1 VPQQTDSGRKAMIPM
16 LKMVSKQRQLSAGLT
31 VEEQVANL
39 SSLIKNPPQNSRV
52 IEVSPKLA
60 EYVLENLNIGNRSKK
75 TEKIKVYA
83 NDILNGNWSLTN
95 AILAFGSDGYLK
107 DGQNRLSA
115 CVRAGKPF
123 KTHAIFGIE
132 PESFI
137 HMDVGANR
145 SHRDVFTIMGTP
157 YPSVTGGVV
166 RHIVAFKAQKTS
178 TKNVKMTND
187 DLRSYYNDE
196 IDSTLLELSIK
207 LSKIATR
214 NTLIPVPP
222 LAALFYIASES
233 GNLEKAKSFLN
244 DLAAGY
250 GKGVRSPVRKL
261 LHTLTEIRVANRN
274 KVMPDV
280 MSILLARTWENYK
293 EGRAST
299 KRDMHID
306 SASFMPDLT
315 K

>member
-1 VPQQTDSGRKAMIPM
+1 M
-16 LKMVSKQRQLSAGLT
+16 LKVVSKQRQLSAGISI
-31 VEEQVANL
+31 EEQVNNL

-60 EYVLENLNIGNRSKK
+60 EYILENLNIGNRSKK
-75 TEKIKVYA
+75 VEKIKVYA
-83 NDILNGNWSLTN
+83 NDMVGGNWSLTN
-95 AILAFGSDGYLK
+95 ATLAFGSDGYLK

-115 CVRAGKPF
+115 CVRAGVPF

-145 SHRDVFTIMGTP
+145 SNMDVFTIMGTP
-157 YPSVTGGVV
+157 YPSMTGAVI
-166 RHIVAFKAQKTS
+166 RHIVAFKDCKAN
-178 TKNVKMTND
+178 TKSVKMTND
-187 DLRSYYNDE
+187 ELRNYYNNE
-196 IDSTLLELSIK
+196 INSAMLELSIK
-207 LSKIATR
+207 LAKITKK

-222 LAALFYIASES
+222 LAALFYIVSVN
-233 GNLEKAKSFLN
+233 GDLEKAKSFLD
-244 DLAAGY
+244 DLAAGV
-250 GKGVRSPVRKL
+250 GTVRSPVRKL

-280 MSILLARTWENYK
+280 MSILLARTWINYK
-293 EGRAST
+293 ANKQST

-306 SASFMPDLT
+306 GASSMPKLD
-315 K
+315 

>member
-1 VPQQTDSGRKAMIPM
+1 M
-16 LKMVSKQRQLSAGLT
+16 LKVVSKQRQLSAGISI
-31 VEEQVANL
+31 EEQVNNL

-60 EYVLENLNIGNRSKK
+60 EYILENLNIGNRSKK
-75 TEKIKVYA
+75 VEKIKVYA
-83 NDILNGNWSLTN
+83 NDMVGGNWSLTN
-95 AILAFGSDGYLK
+95 ATLAFGSDGYLK

-115 CVRAGKPF
+115 CVRADVPF

-145 SHRDVFTIMGTP
+145 SNMDVFTIMGTP
-157 YPSVTGGVV
+157 YPSMTGAVI
-166 RHIVAFKAQKTS
+166 RHIVAFKDCKAN
-178 TKNVKMTND
+178 TKSVKMTND
-187 DLRSYYNDE
+187 ELRNYYNNE
-196 IDSTLLELSIK
+196 INSAMLELSIK
-207 LSKIATR
+207 LAKITKK

-222 LAALFYIASES
+222 LAALFYIVSVN
-233 GNLEKAKSFLN
+233 GDLEKAKSFLD
-244 DLAAGY
+244 DLAAGV
-250 GKGVRSPVRKL
+250 GTVRSPVRKL

-280 MSILLARTWENYK
+280 MSILLARTWINYK
-293 EGRAST
+293 ANKQST

-306 SASFMPDLT
+306 GASSMPKLD
-315 K
+315 

>member
-52 IEVSPKLA
+52 IEMSPKLA

-95 AILAFGSDGYLK
+95 ATLAFGSDGYLK

-157 YPSVTGGVV
+157 YPSVTGAVV
-166 RHIVAFKAQKTS
+166 RHIVAFKSQKAS

-196 IDSTLLELSIK
+196 VNSSMLELAIK
-207 LSKIATR
+207 LAKITKK

-222 LAALFYIASES
+222 LAALFYIVSME

-244 DLAAGY
+244 DLAANY

-280 MSILLARTWENYK
+280 MSILLARTWVNYK

-299 KRDMHID
+299 KADMVIGAD
-306 SASFMPDLT
+306 AAMPKL
-315 K
+315 

>member
-1 VPQQTDSGRKAMIPM
+1 M
-16 LKMVSKQRQLSAGLT
+16 LKVVSKQRQLSAGISI
-31 VEEQVANL
+31 EEQVNNL

-60 EYVLENLNIGNRSKK
+60 EYILENLNIGNRSKK
-75 TEKIKVYA
+75 VEKIKVYA
-83 NDILNGNWSLTN
+83 NDMVGGNWSLTN
-95 AILAFGSDGYLK
+95 ATLAFGSDGYLK

-115 CVRAGKPF
+115 CVRAGVPF

-145 SHRDVFTIMGTP
+145 SNMDVFTIMGTP
-157 YPSVTGGVV
+157 YPSMTGAVI
-166 RHIVAFKAQKTS
+166 RHIVAFRGCKAN
-178 TKNVKMTND
+178 TKSVKMTND
-187 DLRSYYNDE
+187 ELRNYYNTE
-196 IDSTLLELSIK
+196 INSAMLELSIK
-207 LSKIATR
+207 LAKITKK

-222 LAALFYIASES
+222 LAALFYIVSVN
-233 GNLEKAKSFLN
+233 GDLEKAKSFLD
-244 DLAAGY
+244 DLAAGV
-250 GKGVRSPVRKL
+250 GTVRSPVRKL

-280 MSILLARTWENYK
+280 MSILLARTWINYK
-293 EGRAST
+293 ANKQST

-306 SASFMPDLT
+306 GASSMPKLD
-315 K
+315 